1 MKKIIDILD
10 YGMGNIG
17 SIANMLNYLGAK
29 FRIISTYEEVDNS
42 NALIL
47 PGVGKFDAAIKIL
60 ENKNIFKS
68 IVSLS
73 DNKSVPI
80 LGICL
85 GMQLLCRDSEEGQK
99 QGLGLIDASVTKL
112 DTSRHKKLKIPHMG
126 WNYVNVCGKD
136 NILANFKDQPRFYFV
151 HSFCV
156 KTFDESIV
164 IGKTNYSEEFVSA
177 FQRDNIIGLQFHPEK
192 SHEYGMQV
200 FRNFIKLTDE

>member
-1 MKKIIDILD
+1 
-10 YGMGNIG
+10 
-17 SIANMLNYLGAK
+17 
-29 FRIISTYEEVDNS
+29 
-42 NALIL
+42 
-47 PGVGKFDAAIKIL
+47 
-60 ENKNIFKS
+60 
-68 IVSLS
+68 
-73 DNKSVPI
+73 
-80 LGICL
+80 
-85 GMQLLCRDSEEGQK
+85 
-99 QGLGLIDASVTKL
+99 
-112 DTSRHKKLKIPHMG
+112 MG

-177 FQRDNIIGLQFHPEK
+177 VQRDNIIGLQFHPEK